1 MTNIQKQPI
10 ITDNTNMHME
20 QQGQYMNSVRMDWK
34 QHPIIQSQTVCVM
47 QFTVKKLEKM
57 ENTMQSIH

>member
-10 ITDNTNMHME
+10 ITGSTNMHMV

-34 QHPIIQSQTVCVM
+34 QHPIIQ
-47 QFTVKKLEKM
+47 
-57 ENTMQSIH
+57 